1 MKRILLIAMFM
12 MAGVVPLGAQ
22 GSPMVSTT
30 GDLYEKAT
38 DLFRKNKFAAAQHLF
53 DVYVR
58 EADAFDVD
66 VPNAVYYAAVCSER
80 LNNDDAEYRVR
91 EFMRLYPESDKIN
104 MAHMFLGN
112 VCLGKGDYAG
122 ALHEYLKV
130 EITEVDL
137 DYLAEY
143 EYNTGLC
150 YYQIGDKINAKKYF
164 KHVADGNSKIYRK
177 PAIYYYADILF
188 SEKKYE
194 SADKEFMK
202 IEKERGFRN
211 NVPVYRFYIR
221 HYLGDDDAALRMAPV
236 LLQDRNLT
244 LRDEVERIVGD
255 IYFNRGEYRK
265 ALDYYNAANSEAARI
280 NRTTQPS
287 WNYAIGYC
295 YYMLGSYDS
304 AAAYL
309 STFVDV
315 DDSTA
320 QNALYTLGDTYI
332 RLNKKEEARTVFKRA
347 SEMNYNAAIQE
358 EAAFNYAKLSC
369 ELNPNAYNES
379 IRSFENYLQHYPRT
393 KRKTEIQQM
402 LTSLYCTTRNYREAK
417 ILIEKDKKTL
427 LKDATMRQA
436 YQRILVN
443 RGIELFNT
451 RDLQG
456 AAACFDTA
464 VAINATPAI
473 TTDALYLSAETQ
485 YRLANYNGALKKLE
499 RFFTASSHKS
509 SAYYSQALYTAGY
522 VYLRKKRYSDAGEK
536 FTEFLK
542 VADAN
547 VERRQTLDVYNRVG
561 DCLYMQK
568 NFSGAISYY
577 DKVIK
582 AEGHDADYAMY
593 QKALSYGAM
602 GKSQEKLSC
611 LKELFQNRQFKNSP
625 LAPKAMMEIAEI
637 YFLEGNNTNA
647 LNYYNVF
654 IKTFPRHSS
663 VPRALLN
670 KGLIYYNENKNEEAL
685 TVFDQL
691 LSQYPQSDEAK
702 SALSTVENIYTEQG
716 RVVEYAAYL
725 KRTMNITMSEVKID
739 TTMYMAAEN
748 KYSSGD
754 YDNAIKGFNSYL
766 QKFPNGLFAMKA
778 HYYLADAYRRTSRLD
793 DALTHYE
800 WVVER
805 GSNAYT
811 EDCLHQAAEIYF
823 SKKNY
828 RKALENYVPLV
839 VMASSDQERIFARMG
854 IVKCHYALRDVNNT
868 VLSASELLND
878 PKATDEQKDEIRI
891 LVARSYY
898 YAGRYEEAF
907 NSYADLSHSA
917 NGDYMGEASFRRA
930 SIRYSAG
937 DMDGAERII
946 NDVVANPGSDY
957 WLAKTF
963 ILWADIFHRRGN
975 DMQAR
980 QTLQSII
987 DNYEITNESDEEVVN
1002 EARQH
1007 LQNLVS
1013 GNEEGNGR
1021 NASDNDNDA
1030 PAIELEM
1037 IDEF

>member
-1 MKRILLIAMFM
+1 MKRILLIAMFV
-12 MAGVVPLGAQ
+12 MAGIVPLMAQ
-22 GSPMVSTT
+22 GLPSSSVS
-30 GDLYEKAT
+30 GDLYAKAT

-53 DVYVR
+53 DVFVR
-58 EADAFDVD
+58 EADAFDND
-66 VPNAVYYAAVCSER
+66 VPDAVYYAAVCSER
-80 LNNDDAEYRVR
+80 LNNDDAEYRIN
-91 EFMRLYPESDKIN
+91 EFMRLYPQSDKMN
-104 MAHMFLGN
+104 MIHMFLGN
-112 VCLGKGDYAG
+112 VYLGRGDYAA
-122 ALHEYLKV
+122 ALHEYLKL

-137 DYLAEY
+137 NYLSEY

-150 YYQIGDKINAKKYF
+150 YYQIGDKNTAKEYF
-164 KHVADGNSKIYRK
+164 KLVVDGNSKMYRN

-188 SEKKYE
+188 SKKQYE
-194 SADKEFMK
+194 SADKEFIK
-202 IEKERGFRN
+202 IEKDRHFHNR
-211 NVPVYRFYIR
+211 VVVYRFFIR
-221 HYLGDDDAALRMAPV
+221 HYLGDDDAALRMAPE
-236 LLQDRNLT
+236 LLKNRNMT
-244 LRDEVERIVGD
+244 LHDEIERVVGD

-265 ALDYYNAANSEAARI
+265 ALDYYIAANKE
-280 NRTTQPS
+280 NTQS
-287 WNYAIGYC
+287 NKTALSAGNYAMGYC

-304 AAAYL
+304 AATYL
-309 STFVDV
+309 STFVDM

-332 RLNKKEEARTVFKRA
+332 RLNKKTEARTMFKRA
-347 SEMNYNAAIQE
+347 SEMNYNPAIQE

-369 ELNPNAYNES
+369 ELNPNAYSEY

-393 KRKTEIQQM
+393 KRKKEIQQI

-417 ILIEKDKKTL
+417 TLIEKDKRTL

-443 RGIELFNT
+443 RGIELFNM

-456 AAACFDTA
+456 ASACFDTA

-485 YRLANYNGALKKLE
+485 YRLANYNGAQKKLE

-509 SAYYSQALYTAGY
+509 SVYYSQALYTAGY
-522 VYLRKKRYSDAGEK
+522 VYMRKKRFSDAEEK

-547 VERRQTLDVYNRVG
+547 VEQRQTLDVYNRVG

-568 NFSGAISYY
+568 NFSGAIAYY

-582 AEGHDADYAMY
+582 AKGHDADYAMY
-593 QKALSYGAM
+593 QTALSYGAM
-602 GKSQEKLSC
+602 GKTEQKLSC
-611 LKELFQNRQFKNSP
+611 LKELFQNNQFRNSP
-625 LAPKAMMEIAEI
+625 LAPKAMMEIADI
-637 YFLEGNNTNA
+637 YFLGGNNVKA

-654 IKTFPRHSS
+654 IEKFPRHSS
-663 VPRALLN
+663 VPHALLN

-685 TVFDQL
+685 SVFDQL
-691 LSQYPQSDEAK
+691 LSRYPQSDEAK
-702 SALSTVENIYTEQG
+702 SALSTVEDIYTEQG

-725 KRTMNITMSEVKID
+725 KRTMNITMSEVKMD
-739 TTMYMAAEN
+739 TTMYIAAEN
-748 KYSSGD
+748 RYSSGD
-754 YDNAIKGFNSYL
+754 FDNAIKGFNNYL
-766 QKFPNGLFAMKA
+766 QKFPNGFFALKA
-778 HYYLADAYRRTSRLD
+778 HYYLADAYRRTSNTD
-793 DALTHYE
+793 NALTHYE
-800 WVVER
+800 WVVAR
-805 GSNAYT
+805 GSNTYT

-839 VMASSDQERIFARMG
+839 VMANNDQERIFARMG
-854 IVKCHYALRDVNNT
+854 IVKCHYALHDINNT

-898 YAGRYEEAF
+898 YADRYEEAF
-907 NSYADLSHSA
+907 NSYAELMHSA
-917 NGDYMGEASFRRA
+917 NGDYMGEASYRQA
-930 SIRYSAG
+930 SIRFSG
-937 DMDGAERII
+937 NNLVGAEKII
-946 NDVVANPGSDY
+946 NDIVANPGSDY

-963 ILWADIFHRRGN
+963 ILWADIFHRKGN
-975 DMQAR
+975 DIQAR

-987 DNYEITNESDEEVVN
+987 DNYEINNDSDEEVVN

-1013 GNEEGNGR
+1013 GNDDGNDR
-1021 NASDNDNDA
+1021 NAMDNDNDA
-1030 PAIELEM
+1030 PAIELEP
-1037 IDEF
+1037 IDEY